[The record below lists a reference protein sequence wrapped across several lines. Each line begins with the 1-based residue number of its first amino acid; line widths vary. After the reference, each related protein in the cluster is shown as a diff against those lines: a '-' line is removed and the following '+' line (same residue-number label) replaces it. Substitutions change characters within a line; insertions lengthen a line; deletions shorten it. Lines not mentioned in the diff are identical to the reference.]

1 MCLVNVCA
9 SGGKALISRINLCT
23 SATCRGLRPC
33 LLWHLP
39 SVSASAVADAK
50 TADKHHRPKRRLPPG
65 RICNLDPHLPLEGS
79 VLVYMSFLFWKP
91 WSGFLVSPYEITMCL
106 RLIEGDTPLLTFRCY
121 LIVSWLLGSVPLSC
135 SRLWYRRGSV

>member
-50 TADKHHRPKRRLPPG
+50 TAVKHHRSKWILPPG
-65 RICNLDPHLPLEGS
+65 RICNLDPHLPLEGN
-79 VLVYMSFLFWKP
+79 VCMDISFLFWKP
-91 WSGFLVSPYEITMCL
+91 WSGFLASPYELTMCL
-106 RLIEGDTPLLTFRCY
+106 RLIEGDTPLFTFRCY
-121 LIVSWLLGSVPLSC
+121 LTVSGLRGSVPLSY
-135 SRLWYRRGSV
+135 SRL